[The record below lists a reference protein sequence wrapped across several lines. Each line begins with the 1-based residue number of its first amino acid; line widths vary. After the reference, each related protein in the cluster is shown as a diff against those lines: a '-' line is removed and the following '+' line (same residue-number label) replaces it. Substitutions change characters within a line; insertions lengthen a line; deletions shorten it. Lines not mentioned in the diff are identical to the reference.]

1 MMPKSTAPI
10 DSRFA
15 DLPRRNSIV
24 KANRSARGM
33 LMATMIAVRMLF
45 TNMNR
50 IATTSATP
58 RHRFS
63 VTVSVVRW
71 SKSVRS

>member
-1 MMPKSTAPI
+1 
-10 DSRFA
+10 
-15 DLPRRNSIV
+15 
-24 KANRSARGM
+24 
-33 LMATMIAVRMLF
+33 MATMIAVLMLF

-58 RHRFS
+58 RQRFS
-63 VTVSVVRW
+63 VTVSVVMW